1 MCVPAKY
8 GAAKYGPAKSVP
20 TKYVPAKYSNN
31 VPGQQAGFTLLELVI
46 GFTVLAIAL
55 TMLSSILAPL
65 QQRSSQI
72 WQQVR
77 SAELAQGLLS
87 EISARAFDENSSRS
101 GGLLRCGESGAG
113 SCAAVFPA
121 CPASGMT
128 SLTEEANRA
137 DWDDVD
143 DYHCWRASGS
153 ELTDLLGSTLASRY
167 SGYQLA
173 VTVSYAGSSAGLAS
187 NNSAK
192 RITLIIT
199 DPQNQT
205 LSFSSLKG
213 NW

>member
-1 MCVPAKY
+1 MCVIAKR
-8 GAAKYGPAKSVP
+8 AAALNTSTPELIVRRQ
-20 TKYVPAKYSNN
+20 T
-31 VPGQQAGFTLLELVI
+31 GFTLLELVI
-46 GFTVLAIAL
+46 GLTVLAIAL

-65 QQRSSQI
+65 QQRSDLV

-101 GGLLRCGESGAG
+101 GGLLRCGETGAG
-113 SCAAVFPA
+113 SCAAAFPA

-143 DYHCWRASGS
+143 DYHCFRASAS
-153 ELTDLLGSTLASRY
+153 ELTDVLGNTLASRY

-173 VTVSYAGSSAGLAS
+173 VTVSYAGTSAGLA
-187 NNSAK
+187 NNSSAK
-192 RITLIIT
+192 RISLSIT

-205 LSFSSLKG
+205 LNFSALKG